1 MGPNHVERRRIIAAI
16 LGARI
21 AAPLGFP
28 HSTKKE
34 PFRTNNKSAPVRA
47 KLDLRNAPRVAKND
61 LTTLLINLRCAK
73 CRRVCGQRYDPHDV
87 KISVMFS
94 STPVTGHQLPFLKG
108 RIYGKEVKEAARMD
122 GDRSS

>member
-1 MGPNHVERRRIIAAI
+1 MSNAAE
-16 LGARI
+16 LLLPYWVRESAE
-21 AAPLGFP
+21 PLGFP

-34 PFRTNNKSAPVRA
+34 PFGTNNKSVPVDA
-47 KLDLRNAPRVAKND
+47 KLDLRKAPRVAKND

-108 RIYGKEVKEAARMD
+108 RIYG
-122 GDRSS
+122 

>member
-1 MGPNHVERRRIIAAI
+1 MSSAAE
-16 LGARI
+16 LLLPYWVRESAE
-21 AAPLGFP
+21 PLGFP

-34 PFRTNNKSAPVRA
+34 LFDTNNNRLRSA
-47 KLDLRNAPRVAKND
+47 KLDLLKAPQVAKND

-94 STPVTGHQLPFLKG
+94 STPATGHQLPFLKG
-108 RIYGKEVKEAARMD
+108 RIYG
-122 GDRSS
+122 